1 MAKPTTRST
10 FKTYCLRELGFP
22 VIDINVDDDQLEDR
36 IDEALQFF
44 QDYHFDG
51 VEKIYMKHKITTE
64 DIARKWIYV
73 PDAVIGVVNVFPF
86 DDSNSSIN
94 MFDLRYQ
101 LRLHDLYDFTSVS
114 YVPYTVTMQHIA
126 TLNLLFSGKPQYR
139 FNRHLNKLFLD
150 IDWNNN
156 ITTNDWVVVECY
168 RKLDPDTFVAS
179 GTANVASASVVVT
192 GTGTN
197 FYNDLFIGDE
207 ITVGSQTQTIVQI
220 NSDTSLNVYSAFT
233 STATGQTISKSGIS
247 DVWNDRF
254 LKRYATA
261 LIKKQWGNNLKKFAG
276 IQMPGG
282 VMLNGQAIYDE
293 AVAEIQKIEEDI
305 QSLNVLPP
313 DILVG

>member
-51 VEKIYMKHKITTE
+51 VEKIYMKHKITTD

-114 YVPYTVTMQHIA
+114 YVPYEITMQHIA

-150 IDWNNN
+150 IDWNNS
-156 ITTNDWVVVECY
+156 IKENDWVVVECY
-168 RKLDPDTFVAS
+168 RKLDPDTFIAS
-179 GTANVASASVVVT
+179 GTANVANASVVVT
-192 GTGTN
+192 GTETN
-197 FYNDLFIGDE
+197 FYNDLFIGDD

-220 NSDTSLNVYSAFT
+220 NSATSLNVYSAFT

-254 LKRYATA
+254 LKRYAIA

-293 AVAEIQKIEEDI
+293 AVVEIQKIEEDI

>member
-1 MAKPTTRST
+1 MAKPTTRAT

-51 VEKIYMKHKITTE
+51 VEKIYMKHKITAD

-114 YVPYTVTMQHIA
+114 YVPYEITMQHIA

-168 RKLDPDTFVAS
+168 RKLDPDTFIAS
-179 GTANVASASVVVT
+179 GTANVANASVVVT

-197 FYNDLFIGDE
+197 FYNDLFIGDD

-233 STATGQTISKSGIS
+233 NTATGQTISKSGIS

-254 LKRYATA
+254 LKRYAIA

-293 AVAEIQKIEEDI
+293 AVVEIQKIEEDI

>member
-1 MAKPTTRST
+1 
-10 FKTYCLRELGFP
+10 
-22 VIDINVDDDQLEDR
+22 
-36 IDEALQFF
+36 
-44 QDYHFDG
+44 
-51 VEKIYMKHKITTE
+51 
-64 DIARKWIYV
+64 
-73 PDAVIGVVNVFPF
+73 
-86 DDSNSSIN
+86 
-94 MFDLRYQ
+94 
-101 LRLHDLYDFTSVS
+101 
-114 YVPYTVTMQHIA
+114 MQHIA

-197 FYNDLFIGDE
+197 FYNDLFIGDD

-254 LKRYATA
+254 LKRYAIA

-293 AVAEIQKIEEDI
+293 AVVEIQKIEEDI

>member
-1 MAKPTTRST
+1 
-10 FKTYCLRELGFP
+10 
-22 VIDINVDDDQLEDR
+22 
-36 IDEALQFF
+36 
-44 QDYHFDG
+44 
-51 VEKIYMKHKITTE
+51 MKHKITTD
-64 DIARKWIYV
+64 DIARGWIYV

-114 YVPYTVTMQHIA
+114 YVPYEITMQHIA

-150 IDWNNN
+150 IDWRNNV
-156 ITTNDWVVVECY
+156 TTADWVVVECY
-168 RKLDPDTFVAS
+168 RKLDPDTFTAS
-179 GTANVASASVVVT
+179 GTANVANASVVVT

-197 FYNDLFIGDE
+197 FYNDLVVGDE
-207 ITVGSQTQTIVQI
+207 ITINSETQRIVQI
-220 NSDTSLNVYSAFT
+220 DSPTSLNVYSAFT
-233 STATGQTISKSGIS
+233 STSTGKTITKSGIS

-254 LKRYATA
+254 LKRYAIA

-293 AVAEIQKIEEDI
+293 AVVEIQKIEDDI

>member
-51 VEKIYMKHKITTE
+51 VEKIYMKHKITTD

-114 YVPYTVTMQHIA
+114 YVPYEITMQHIA

-150 IDWNNN
+150 IDWNNS
-156 ITTNDWVVVECY
+156 IKENDWVVVECY
-168 RKLDPDTFVAS
+168 RKLDPDTFTAS
-179 GTANVASASVVVT
+179 GTANVANASVVVT

-197 FYNDLFIGDE
+197 FYNDFFIGDD
-207 ITVGSQTQTIVQI
+207 ITVGSQTQTIIEI
-220 NSDTSLNVYSAFT
+220 NSSTSLNVYSAFT

-254 LKRYATA
+254 LKRYTIA

-293 AVAEIQKIEEDI
+293 AVVEIQKIEEDI

>member
-114 YVPYTVTMQHIA
+114 YVPYEITMQHIA
-126 TLNLLFSGKPQYR
+126 TINLLFSGKPQYR

-197 FYNDLFIGDE
+197 FYNDLFIGDD

-254 LKRYATA
+254 LKRYAIA

-293 AVAEIQKIEEDI
+293 AVVEIQKIEEDI